1 MDRKAWIVV
10 TLCALLMG
18 LNAWYVS
25 KHSAHQ
31 AQVAA
36 VEAARKAAEPAKT
49 PDSTAMVPAAV
60 TAGAPAVPGAP
71 AAVVEETKELTAG
84 NAKFV
89 FTNLGGGV
97 KQTVL
102 SGSDH
107 VVLNELGKDPI
118 GALRRDVK
126 TKDAI
131 VYKFVDSTPKQ
142 VVLEGVTPDQLLIRK
157 TFSLSEGE
165 GENRSPSHREPA
177 ATGSTS
183 GAMPI
188 IVCL

>member
-31 AQVAA
+31 AQVASE
-36 VEAARKAAEPAKT
+36 EAARKAAEAAKT
-49 PDSTAMVPAAV
+49 PAPTATAPAVV

-71 AAVVEETKELTAG
+71 AAMVEETKELTAG

-89 FTNLGGGV
+89 ITNLGGGV
-97 KQTVL
+97 KQAVL

-107 VVLNELGKDPI
+107 VVINELGKDPI

-126 TKDAI
+126 TKDATI
-131 VYKFVDSTPKQ
+131 YKFVESTPKQ
-142 VVLEGVTPDQLLIRK
+142 VVWRV
-157 TFSLSEGE
+157 
-165 GENRSPSHREPA
+165 
-177 ATGSTS
+177 
-183 GAMPI
+183 
-188 IVCL
+188 